1 MARQT
6 AAEKAAARL
15 KAGGNLPS
23 ASDFDA
29 VFDRLHDVN
38 DRMDADRA
46 THMGDMNGIY
56 EEAAKALDMPKEIV
70 AALYKQDRKERKQ
83 REKAAKGDQKTRESF
98 QKAADSYLAVDPA
111 SPLGQWAARMAS
123 ASQATASAR
132 TAEDAETDA
141 DDKGGE

>member
-1 MARQT
+1 MAKQS

-23 ASDFDA
+23 SADFDA
-29 VFDRLHDVN
+29 VFDRLHEVN
-38 DRMDADRA
+38 DRMDGDRA

-70 AALYKQDRKERKQ
+70 AALYKQDRKERKA
-83 REKAAKGDQKTRESF
+83 REKFAKADQKTRESF
-98 QKAADSYLAVDPA
+98 QKAADSYLSVDPA

-123 ASQATASAR
+123 ASQATAAAR
-132 TAEDAETDA
+132 TAEDEKTDG
-141 DDKGGE
+141 DEPKE